1 MASPAWSSALL
12 ATARGWGL
20 AMPLCLLKH
29 MSVLAVPGSID
40 VTHTLPLYSVAR
52 AEEKV
57 VTYDLEA
64 EYLR

>member
-1 MASPAWSSALL
+1 
-12 ATARGWGL
+12 
-20 AMPLCLLKH
+20 MPLCLLKH